1 MQIKH
6 IDQFGSTAGDDVV
19 LSEKGIGFSGVIDLL
34 TNRAFGLRGT
44 VDYDSFKGASSDN
57 SLYCPSFSQSQCDV
71 NLSYVTL
78 GVFSRINFNQSLFQ
92 YWVALGINLK
102 YPISKKATALAEG
115 DIGTTSSY
123 SIVFGS
129 DFSISQNFFVPI
141 SIEQQ
146 NFLNSDSVRTEM
158 TLLKIGLGKFF

>member
-1 MQIKH
+1 M
-6 IDQFGSTAGDDVV
+6 
-19 LSEKGIGFSGVIDLL
+19 
-34 TNRAFGLRGT
+34 
-44 VDYDSFKGASSDN
+44 
-57 SLYCPSFSQSQCDV
+57 
-71 NLSYVTL
+71 SYVTL